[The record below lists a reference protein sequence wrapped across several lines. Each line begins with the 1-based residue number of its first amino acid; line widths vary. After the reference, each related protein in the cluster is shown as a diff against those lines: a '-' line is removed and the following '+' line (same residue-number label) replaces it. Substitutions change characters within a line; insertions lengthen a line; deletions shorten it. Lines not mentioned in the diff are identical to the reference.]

1 MKTRNA
7 VHAFTLIELL
17 VVIAII
23 GILAAMLLP
32 ALAGAKDRTKKMK
45 CINNAKQMTAG
56 LQMYCDENEEFLPDY
71 GRNFNYY
78 FWYHRVLKYA
88 GWDHKL
94 LMCPGITV
102 KTTGWW
108 GSHKRSWQAWNR
120 VRELYN
126 GRTVPGAYAYN
137 GWLHS
142 NRGQWDTRY
151 NYKMEDGKP
160 SSTPTMTDA
169 MWVDAWP
176 TENNA
181 PPPSYW
187 GGNNSSMARVCV
199 NRHDG
204 TVVSGFKDG
213 RADSVRLPD
222 LWTLTWHLRWNRSTP
237 NNRAPMP

>member
-1 MKTRNA
+1 MKKTNQ
-7 VHAFTLIELL
+7 AFTLIELL

-23 GILAAMLLP
+23 GILASLLLP

-45 CINNAKQMTAG
+45 CYNNAKQMTAG
-56 LQMYCDENEEFLPDY
+56 LTMYCDENEQFLPSY
-71 GRNFNYY
+71 GGNFNYD
-78 FWYHRVLKYA
+78 FWYHRILKYA
-88 GWDHKL
+88 SWNHQL
-94 LMCPGITV
+94 LMCPSITT

-108 GSHKRSWQAWNR
+108 GTSFRSWQAWNR
-120 VRELYN
+120 VPELYN

-142 NRGQWDTRY
+142 NRGQGGDDRY
-151 NYKMEDGKP
+151 HWTMDDGKP
-160 SSTPTMTDA
+160 ASTPTVTDA

-176 TENNA
+176 AENNA
-181 PPPSYW
+181 PPPNYF

-213 RADSVRLPD
+213 HSDSVRLPY
-222 LWTLTWHLRWNRSTP
+222 LWTLTWHKRWNRTTP
-237 NNRAPMP
+237 HTGAPMP